1 MVQILE
7 LFGGIGS
14 PRCALRNLNIP
25 TKAIDYVEIDE
36 NAVRPYNAM
45 FAEELEYKTQSVVGW
60 NLKPDILIHGSP
72 CQDMSIA
79 GHQGKATAEAGR
91 INRGKGAD
99 KGSGTRSSLMWET
112 IHIIQNMGE
121 WKPKYVIWENVK
133 NVLNGYNKKNFEQYI
148 AEMEKLGYTSN
159 YQILDARDFGLPQ
172 ARERVF
178 TVSVL
183 NGEKFD
189 FSDLIRTPM
198 KDISEFLLDNDEVPP
213 VYDVTQPS
221 VYSAIGEKGIRRA
234 TVIKDFAYTITTRQ
248 DRTPAQVIDCGN
260 GRYRYLTER
269 ECWRLQGYTD
279 KDYERAKQSRSV
291 LEDTE
296 WRYTSRLE
304 TALQFRYLKVCSER

>member
-36 NAVRPYNAM
+36 NAVRSYNAM

-133 NVLNGYNKKNFEQYI
+133 NVLNGYNKKNFEETEVQQMERPIIMLNTDNMPVFCRNQCANTKCAKHISKAYECGGSCSMQLLRGEPECAGYI
-148 AEMEKLGYTSN
+148 S
-159 YQILDARDFGLPQ
+159 
-172 ARERVF
+172 
-178 TVSVL
+178 
-183 NGEKFD
+183 
-189 FSDLIRTPM
+189 
-198 KDISEFLLDNDEVPP
+198 
-213 VYDVTQPS
+213 
-221 VYSAIGEKGIRRA
+221 RR
-234 TVIKDFAYTITTRQ
+234 KR
-248 DRTPAQVIDCGN
+248 
-260 GRYRYLTER
+260 
-269 ECWRLQGYTD
+269 
-279 KDYERAKQSRSV
+279 K
-291 LEDTE
+291 
-296 WRYTSRLE
+296 
-304 TALQFRYLKVCSER
+304 